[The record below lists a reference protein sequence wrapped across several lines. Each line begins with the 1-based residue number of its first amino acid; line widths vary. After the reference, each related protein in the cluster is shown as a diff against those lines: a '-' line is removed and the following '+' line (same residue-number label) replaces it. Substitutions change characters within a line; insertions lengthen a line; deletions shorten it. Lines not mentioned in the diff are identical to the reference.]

1 MFKTPTSRFAAGVLL
16 FAVVSLQSF
25 AETPQLR
32 ISDTVVQMPI
42 AEGVSIDDAIAS
54 MKLRA
59 NGLNFKM
66 VGHLPL
72 YKELQAMGIDSKRIE
87 IFQFC
92 DARIAKSMIDF
103 DPNFSAYL
111 PCRIT
116 VLEDDAGQ
124 GQLITMNLGMFIDSA
139 NLPAELHQKA
149 VQVRDTIA
157 SIMQAGAEGDL

>member
-1 MFKTPTSRFAAGVLL
+1 MHLRPALLALTGVMLWGAIFTSHAAP
-16 FAVVSLQSF
+16 
-25 AETPQLR
+25 PQLK
-32 ISDTVVQMPI
+32 IADTVVEMEL
-42 AEGVSIDDAIAS
+42 AEGVSMDDAVDS

-59 NGLNFKM
+59 NSLNFKM

-72 YKELQAMGIDSKRIE
+72 YKELEAMSVESRRIE

-103 DPNFSAYL
+103 DPHFSAYL

-116 VLEDDAGQ
+116 LLEREDGR
-124 GQLITMNLGMFIDSA
+124 GVLITMNLGMFIDSA
-139 NLPAELHQKA
+139 NLPPALHEKA
-149 VQVRDTIA
+149 IYVRDTIA

>member
-1 MFKTPTSRFAAGVLL
+1 MDLRSATPALIGLLL
-16 FAVVSLQSF
+16 FVIVPTGHAAPPPLKI
-25 AETPQLR
+25 A
-32 ISDTVVQMPI
+32 DTVIQLEL
-42 AEGVSIDDAIAS
+42 AEDVSMDDAVDS

-59 NGLNFKM
+59 NSLNFKM

-72 YKELQAMGIDSKRIE
+72 YKELEAMGVDSRRIE

-103 DPNFSAYL
+103 DPHFSAYL

-116 VLEDDAGQ
+116 LMEKEDGR
-124 GQLITMNLGMFIDSA
+124 GVLITMNLDMFIDSA
-139 NLPAELHQKA
+139 SLPPKLQEKA
-149 VQVRDTIA
+149 LQVRDTIA